1 MFILQIIFKWS
12 WENEKNLGL
21 AAHGIQWKM
30 TFIAAKWKCVQCTG
44 SMKETAEEDN
54 SITGLCRGFLLR
66 FLGWPIGEMQWLL
79 MRQVS
84 HFLNWSPPP
93 KPSRPCFY
101 LPTRT
106 GLREWRKW
114 IWSRPT
120 RSCRWLRLT
129 TIDHGNTG
137 NAAGLFFA
145 TFFFLDGGACLFFNT
160 AAWNTMETW
169 GGHNTR
175 ILQQPHRVDAVE
187 WSRRPLE
194 AKQAPCANGL
204 QSAGRAQIKKGK
216 NRSLLQRH
224 LAAVIT
230 FSR

>member
-1 MFILQIIFKWS
+1 MKRIL
-12 WENEKNLGL
+12 
-21 AAHGIQWKM
+21 
-30 TFIAAKWKCVQCTG
+30 
-44 SMKETAEEDN
+44 D
-54 SITGLCRGFLLR
+54 
-66 FLGWPIGEMQWLL
+66 WLL
-79 MRQVS
+79 MELNERWRLFQQSGNAYNARDRWKRLQRRTTASPAYVAVFCFAFLAGQSVRCSGCWQVS

-101 LPTRT
+101 LPTWT